1 MTAARP
7 LFMAGPHGVRVTV
20 RLTPRG
26 GRNAVTG
33 RGVDADG
40 VPLLKAAVT
49 AVPERGAANAALIAL
64 LAKSWRLPKT
74 GLAVV
79 GGLTDRTKLIEIAG
93 GDAALAAR
101 LEDWAAALDADAR

>member
-1 MTAARP
+1 LTAGRR
-7 LFMAGPHGVRVTV
+7 LFVAGPRGVRVAV
-20 RLTPRG
+20 RLTPRA

-33 RGVDADG
+33 RAEDADG
-40 VPLLKAAVT
+40 APLLKVAVT
-49 AVPERGAANAALIAL
+49 AVPERGAANTALIAL

-79 GGLTDRTKLIEIAG
+79 SGATDRNKVIEIAG

-101 LEDWAAALDADAR
+101 LEDWAGSLDG